1 MGKKGSYSFSSKSYL
16 IVILIFLFLLSGF
29 TLWYAS
35 KLDYDRTSERA
46 RLILEKTSISLEE
59 RVKRTVIA
67 TEAILS
73 NRAQRIQEVGMKEAI
88 SSLKEW
94 ERFRRAAEQ

>member
-16 IVILIFLFLLSGF
+16 IVILIFSFLLSGF
-29 TLWYAS
+29 TLWHAS
-35 KLDYDRTSERA
+35 KLDYDRTSERT

-73 NRAQRIQEVGMKEAI
+73 NRAQRIQEVGMK
-88 SSLKEW
+88 
-94 ERFRRAAEQ
+94 